1 MLCEVCIDGFYRFLV
16 KMYITFKGFS
26 MSYTS
31 EIEEQ
36 IKGLKDG
43 EQVNAVI
50 TKTKKNKTPPYITVG
65 NGLSTKVFQAV
76 DVVDAFAVF
85 GKLSKAQQQ
94 LFIMLKDILVLQN
107 MEAHYRKNRHQN
119 PNQIVLQKCKAND
132 KHQLIKTNMSQ
143 NKNGKRLMEEG
154 VLKQK
159 KPGVYM
165 LNPYLFIPPYN
176 FKETAEIWKTYK

>member
-1 MLCEVCIDGFYRFLV
+1 
-16 KMYITFKGFS
+16 

-36 IKGLKDG
+36 IKRLKDG

-65 NGLSTKVFQAV
+65 NGLSTKAFKAV

-94 LFIMLKDILVLQN
+94 LFIMLKDILVMQN

-132 KHQLIKTNMSQ
+132 ENQLIKTNMSQ

>member
-1 MLCEVCIDGFYRFLV
+1 MN
-16 KMYITFKGFS
+16 
-26 MSYTS
+26 YTN

-36 IKGLKDG
+36 IKGLKRG
-43 EQVNAVI
+43 EQLNTVI
-50 TKTKKNKTPPYITVG
+50 TKTKKHKTPPYITVG
-65 NGLSTKVFQAV
+65 NGLSTTAFKAV

-94 LFIMLKDILVLQN
+94 LFIMLKDILVMQN
-107 MEAHYRKNRHQN
+107 MESHYRKSRHQN
-119 PNQIVLQKCKAND
+119 PNQIVLQKCKINEE
-132 KHQLIKTNMSQ
+132 HQLIRKNMSQ

-176 FKETAEIWKTYK
+176 FKEIADIWKTYK

>member
-16 KMYITFKGFS
+16 KIYITFKGFS

-132 KHQLIKTNMSQ
+132 KHQLIKSNMS
-143 NKNGKRLMEEG
+143 L
-154 VLKQK
+154 
-159 KPGVYM
+159 
-165 LNPYLFIPPYN
+165 I
-176 FKETAEIWKTYK
+176 